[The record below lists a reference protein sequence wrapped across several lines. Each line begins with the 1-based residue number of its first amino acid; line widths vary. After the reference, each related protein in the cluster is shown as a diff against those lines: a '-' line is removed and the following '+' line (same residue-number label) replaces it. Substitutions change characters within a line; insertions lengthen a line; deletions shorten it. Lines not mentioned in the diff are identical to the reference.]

1 MRKSQL
7 VSVLLFTLCLG
18 AVIPTPSAM
27 TVTSDYSEPIY
38 WGQTVIIRFTITD
51 SIPRPG
57 FFFLPADIINVYV
70 TCSFGRFEYKGAE
83 LHITGGLTQFSLN
96 VPMEITV
103 PWWTEE
109 REYLT
114 VLHFTYFLPQTGR
127 TINHSFNGPI
137 IQVKGYLIHI
147 SGGTVV
153 LIAIVAGLIYR
164 EKKKRRSYLFRRQN
178 HR

>member
-1 MRKSQL
+1 M
-7 VSVLLFTLCLG
+7 
-18 AVIPTPSAM
+18 PSAI

-38 WGQTVIIRFTITD
+38 WGQTVIIRFTIAD
-51 SIPRPG
+51 SITRPR
-57 FFFLPADIINVYV
+57 FFFLPAEIINVYL

-83 LHITGGLTQFSLN
+83 LHVTGGLTQYSLD

-127 TINHSFNGPI
+127 TRNYSFNGPI
-137 IQVKGYLIHI
+137 IQVRGYLIHI
-147 SGGTVV
+147 TGGTVV
-153 LIAIVAGLIYR
+153 LIAIAVVLIYR
-164 EKKKRRSYLFRRQN
+164 SRKKSRSYLFGRQN
-178 HR
+178 RKLRISKTKF